1 MNFLGL
7 LLGVTFGALAL
18 VVWFKWHKRMTG
30 GDSPGSGGKQDKAQA
45 ESLEAFIA
53 AYRRGDGPANA
64 PATPAAPARS
74 PATVAVAAAPL
85 AKTNPAA
92 PMAPAAAETVAKREA
107 FLTGAGKVV
116 YLACRS
122 GLRDHHCFAH
132 VRLQSLCTGKLDP
145 VLQSAYVDLLVCNA
159 AMAIVAAIDI
169 AGTEPVASD
178 AAKAECLRGLGIRH
192 LKVSPKAL
200 PKPEDIRT
208 LLYRM

>member
-1 MNFLGL
+1 MSFLGL
-7 LLGVTFGALAL
+7 LLGATLGALAL

-30 GDSPGSGGKQDKAQA
+30 GDSAGSGGKQEKAQA

-53 AYRRGDGPANA
+53 AYRRGDVPANA
-64 PATPAAPARS
+64 PAAPAAPARPPGS
-74 PATVAVAAAPL
+74 GTVGAIPVANMPA
-85 AKTNPAA
+85 PA
-92 PMAPAAAETVAKREA
+92 MAPAAAETVAKREA
-107 FLTGAGKVV
+107 FLTGAGKLV

-122 GLRDHHCFAH
+122 GLRDHHCFAQ

-145 VLQSAYVDLLVCNA
+145 ALQSACVDLLVCNA

-169 AGTEPVASD
+169 AGPEPAASD
-178 AAKAECLRGLGIRH
+178 AAKAECLRSLGIRH
-192 LKVSPKAL
+192 LRLSPKSL